1 MVKSQIK
8 KKMKETS
15 SKVKAT
21 QPVGTNKT
29 TTPREK
35 KRKKGKPPPGRQ
47 EINSRPIS
55 RLILSPFI
63 HTNSV
68 TKERKKSKTFQ
79 KSVEQSRVKETL
91 YYERPMH
98 KNNK

>member
-1 MVKSQIK
+1 LKKEREKYTPGVVKSQIK

-29 TTPREK
+29 QPYG
-35 KRKKGKPPPGRQ
+35 KRKERKGKPPPGRQ
-47 EINSRPIS
+47 EINPRPIS

-63 HTNSV
+63 HT
-68 TKERKKSKTFQ
+68 KS
-79 KSVEQSRVKETL
+79 E
-91 YYERPMH
+91 
-98 KNNK
+98 